1 MSKYD
6 DDNVGGNANDD
17 GDDDDDDDDND
28 DNDDGDI
35 NDGDDTNDDND
46 DDDDYGIDPASSGT
60 HEAAGLGRILPTSTN
75 IRLTCS
81 RHHHDTYRVFFLT
94 GTPLKVQSIKKLI

>member
-17 GDDDDDDDDND
+17 GDDDD
-28 DNDDGDI
+28 I
-35 NDGDDTNDDND
+35 ND

-81 RHHHDTYRVFFLT
+81 RHHHDTYRVFFFNWY
-94 GTPLKVQSIKKLI
+94 PP

>member
-35 NDGDDTNDDND
+35 NDGDDTNDTND
-46 DDDDYGIDPASSGT
+46 DDDAGDDYGIDPPSSGT
-60 HEAAGLGRILPTSTN
+60 HEAAGLGRILPTSSN
-75 IRLTCS
+75 IGLTCS
-81 RHHHDTYRVFFLT
+81 RLHHD
-94 GTPLKVQSIKKLI
+94 

>member
-17 GDDDDDDDDND
+17 GDDDD
-28 DNDDGDI
+28 I
-35 NDGDDTNDDND
+35 ND

-81 RHHHDTYRVFFLT
+81 RHHHDTYRVVFLT
-94 GTPLKVQSIKKLI
+94 GTPP

>member
-17 GDDDDDDDDND
+17 GDDDDDDDDNN

-35 NDGDDTNDDND
+35 ND
-46 DDDDYGIDPASSGT
+46 DDDDYGIDPPSSGT

-81 RHHHDTYRVFFLT
+81 LHHHD
-94 GTPLKVQSIKKLI
+94 

>member
-17 GDDDDDDDDND
+17 NDTGDTNGDGDYD
-28 DNDDGDI
+28 DDGD
-35 NDGDDTNDDND
+35 DGDDGDDND
-46 DDDDYGIDPASSGT
+46 DDDDGGIDPASSGT

-81 RHHHDTYRVFFLT
+81 RHHHDTYRVFF
-94 GTPLKVQSIKKLI
+94 

>member
-1 MSKYD
+1 MKMSKYD

-17 GDDDDDDDDND
+17 GDDDDDDDDN
-28 DNDDGDI
+28 NDD
-35 NDGDDTNDDND
+35 D
-46 DDDDYGIDPASSGT
+46 DDDDYGIDPPSSGT

>member
-17 GDDDDDDDDND
+17 GDDDDDDDDN
-28 DNDDGDI
+28 NDD
-35 NDGDDTNDDND
+35 D
-46 DDDDYGIDPASSGT
+46 DDDDYGIDPPSSGT

>member
-17 GDDDDDDDDND
+17 GDDDDDDDDN
-28 DNDDGDI
+28 NDD
-35 NDGDDTNDDND
+35 D
-46 DDDDYGIDPASSGT
+46 DDDDYGIDPPSSGT
-60 HEAAGLGRILPTSTN
+60 HEAAGLGRVLPTSTN

>member
-17 GDDDDDDDDND
+17 GDDDDDDDDN
-28 DNDDGDI
+28 NDD
-35 NDGDDTNDDND
+35 D
-46 DDDDYGIDPASSGT
+46 DDDDYGIDPPSSGT

-81 RHHHDTYRVFFLT
+81 RHHHDTYRVFF
-94 GTPLKVQSIKKLI
+94 